1 MIRVTKWAGALLVL
15 TGAATVPKS
24 AAAITNGIII
34 ITTRAAQDTAAG
46 SEYFTDEKGPG
57 MISPGDVAM
66 SELLGNYGYSCRLVL
81 DKLLNGA
88 AQASWAT
95 TPPPPDTWLIPLN
108 PNYSPMLI
116 LNSGSSA
123 GADVPPRNTYGIPV
137 VMGEHTDVAD
147 RNNPGAIYMY
157 SNGGTSTDPNES
169 GPASHYMKVLVPNH
183 PILQGIPLDSQGRVK
198 IFRDAYPEENA
209 HVPPGGKV
217 NFEYRWCSIPASNAA
232 PGTVVL
238 GVLDRMETHSV
249 FAVNDVGGLLAFN
262 SSLGYAATN
271 DARLVHIFMNENGS
285 GGARRVFDSLTDM
298 GKIIFVRA
306 IKWAIGETLQPYQ
319 GLGLIDISLAAPN
332 QVKLSWQASAE
343 KNYKIQAT
351 TNLFASSDPFNWQTV
366 SQDIPGTN
374 GVITRQLNIAN
385 GPQFAF
391 LRVAEMQ

>member
-1 MIRVTKWAGALLVL
+1 MITKIKRTSLLLALTALALQPQLAPAV
-15 TGAATVPKS
+15 
-24 AAAITNGIII
+24 TNGIIL

-95 TPPPPDTWLIPLN
+95 TPPPPDTWLVPLN
-108 PNYSPMLI
+108 GNFAPMLI
-116 LNSGSSA
+116 INSGSSA
-123 GADVPPRNTYGIPV
+123 GADVPARNTYAIPV
-137 VMGEHTDVAD
+137 VMGEHTDIAD

-157 SNGGTSTDPNES
+157 SNGGTSTDPNDTGS
-169 GPASHYMKVLVPNH
+169 ASHYMKVLIPNH
-183 PILQGIPLDSQGRVK
+183 PILQGIPLDAQGRVK
-198 IFRDAYPEENA
+198 IFRDRYPEENA
-209 HVPPGGKV
+209 HVPTGGKI

-238 GVLDRMETHSV
+238 GVLDGMETHSV
-249 FAVNDVGGLLAFN
+249 FAVNDVGGQLAFN
-262 SSLGYAATN
+262 ANLGYAATN
-271 DARLVHIFMNENGS
+271 DARLVHIFCNEDGS
-285 GGARRVFDSLTDM
+285 GGSRRVFDALTDI
-298 GKIIFVRA
+298 GKVIFVRA
-306 IKWAIGETLQPYQ
+306 IKWAIGENLQPYQ

-332 QVKLSWQASAE
+332 QVKLSWQASAL

-351 TNLFASSDPFNWQTV
+351 TNLFGANDPFNWQTV

-374 GVITRQLNIAN
+374 GVITRRLNIAN
-385 GPQFAF
+385 GPQYAF